1 LRKCFTDKLVFLKSA
16 LEFKRK
22 SSQSYFF
29 FFIKPMPL
37 KMFVKVGSIT
47 NLSDARY
54 CAGMGVDLLG
64 FNVIEGQE
72 NYVSPKQFQE
82 IRGWISGPGVV
93 AQLYGIHSAD
103 MIAGILESYRPDYL
117 ELGTAEL
124 GRINAD
130 LPLPY
135 ILSLDGSNPL
145 ETSPRQ
151 QPAYIQ
157 VQAGRTA
164 DAGSIPVLL
173 SVVTADEV
181 KQALHESGVQG
192 ISLNGGKEIRPGL
205 KAQDELNDILEL
217 LDTD

>member
-1 LRKCFTDKLVFLKSA
+1 
-16 LEFKRK
+16 
-22 SSQSYFF
+22 
-29 FFIKPMPL
+29 
-37 KMFVKVGSIT
+37 MFVKVGSIT

-93 AQLYGIHSAD
+93 AQLYGIPSAD
-103 MIAGILESYRPDYL
+103 LIAGILESYRPDYL

-130 LPLPY
+130 MPLPY

-145 ETSPRQ
+145 ETSRRQ
-151 QPAYIQ
+151 QPVYIQ
-157 VQAGRTA
+157 VPAGRTA

-173 SVVTADEV
+173 SVATTEEV
-181 KQALHESGVQG
+181 KQALHQSGVHG

-205 KAQDELNDILEL
+205 KAHDELNDILEL